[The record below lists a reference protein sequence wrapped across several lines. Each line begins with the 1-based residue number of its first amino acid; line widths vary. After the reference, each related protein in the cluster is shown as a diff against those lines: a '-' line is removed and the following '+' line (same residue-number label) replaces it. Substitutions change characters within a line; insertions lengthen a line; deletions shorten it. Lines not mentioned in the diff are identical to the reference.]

1 MINCISSKS
10 KKRRQKVQNKPLLKS
25 KEEGQILGLPKDED
39 KKSDN
44 QSDSEEEPSI
54 YFYEDDDEELENL
67 SK

>member
-44 QSDSEEEPSI
+44 QSDSEDEPSI